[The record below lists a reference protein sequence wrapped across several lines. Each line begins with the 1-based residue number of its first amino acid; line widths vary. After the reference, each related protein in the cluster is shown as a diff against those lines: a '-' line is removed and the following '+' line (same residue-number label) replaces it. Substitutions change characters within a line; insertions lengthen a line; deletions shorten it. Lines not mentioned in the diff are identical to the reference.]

1 MEEDIKKEEL
11 ANKQRKHKIDIL
23 KREFE
28 EISTNLQKYKEG
40 TAKQLK
46 DQETFLFK
54 QAHTRD
60 VLTDE
65 KKIMFEKQLN
75 LKNEN
80 QNKGREITKMRYHNN
95 KDEVLK
101 KRRGDIEKVTTDITK
116 TVEEIETEQNILE
129 AW

>member
-1 MEEDIKKEEL
+1 MEEDIKKEEN

-46 DQETFLFK
+46 DQETFLFT

-65 KKIMFEKQLN
+65 KKIMFEK
-75 LKNEN
+75 
-80 QNKGREITKMRYHNN
+80 
-95 KDEVLK
+95 
-101 KRRGDIEKVTTDITK
+101 
-116 TVEEIETEQNILE
+116 
-129 AW
+129 